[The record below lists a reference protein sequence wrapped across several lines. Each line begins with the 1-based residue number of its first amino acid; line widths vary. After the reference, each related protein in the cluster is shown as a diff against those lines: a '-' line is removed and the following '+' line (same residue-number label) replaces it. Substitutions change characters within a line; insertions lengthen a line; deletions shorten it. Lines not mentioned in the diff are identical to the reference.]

1 MVDREQLGLLIALNE
16 TLIGGGPALLHV
28 LSSNRAIDFDG
39 ALILSIKYLL
49 DLMKRW
55 VPIRS

>member
-1 MVDREQLGLLIALNE
+1 MVDREQLRLLVGLNE
-16 TLIGGGPALLHV
+16 TLIGGGPALLDF
-28 LSSNRAIDFDG
+28 LTSDRAINVDG

-55 VPIRS
+55 VPISS